1 MASQG
6 KLAMSLDFLKAF
18 SGLPRPQQTGVRSMI
33 EKFEANPN
41 SSGLNYER
49 IASARDSKMRSLRI
63 DQAYRA
69 IVLKPETGNVHL
81 LLWADKHDDAYN
93 WAARHECSINP
104 QTGAMQ
110 IYAPQMAVPPVETPP
125 EQPPRVI
132 PEEPKGPFAALRDRQ
147 LMRLGVPQAMVEEV
161 RSLKDDLELDSLK
174 ERLPQEGYE
183 ALFYLC
189 AGDSYEKV
197 VRDREFLDRPPNL
210 EDYEAA
216 LNRDQSKASF
226 VVIESD
232 EELEGM
238 LNAPLEHWRVF
249 LHPSQRRFVERDWKG
264 PVRLIGGAGTGKTVV
279 AMHRARWLVRQSE
292 ESKILFFTFNRN
304 LATDI
309 RNNLLKICK
318 PEEMQ
323 RIEVVNI
330 DAWLLRFL
338 RTNGYRFEILY
349 GRDEQA
355 WKAAMA
361 AADPDL
367 DYPRGFFW
375 DEWEQVISLNGI
387 TTEAEYLKVTR
398 MGRGTRISRAARR
411 KLWPVFEEYRIQLAE
426 KGAKEVGDAYR
437 DAAALV
443 AKLEEPLPYTSIIVD
458 EAQDIGSQAFRLVR
472 AIGGPERQNDLF
484 ITGDGHQRIYYRP
497 VVLAH
502 CGIRIRGRAQ
512 KLTLNYRTTEQT
524 RSWAAALLEGRDIDD
539 LDGGL
544 DTDRSVRSLTKGP
557 HPAIRNFE
565 TRDAQ
570 SEAISTYLRD
580 LQAQGQPL
588 EGVCIV
594 ARTTSDRDD
603 LQRSLEVRGI
613 ETVVMDRKGDDPD
626 RRGVRLATMH
636 RVKGLEFD
644 RVVLASVNSGKVPLL
659 SVMNASG
666 HDQETWNL
674 ETRERSLVYVAATRA
689 KREVL
694 VCSYGEPSEF
704 LR

>member
-1 MASQG
+1 MATQG
-6 KLAMSLDFLKAF
+6 KLAMSLDFLNAF
-18 SGLPRPQQTGVRSMI
+18 ARLPRPQQTSVRAMI
-33 EKFEANPN
+33 EKFEANPT
-41 SSGLNYER
+41 SSGLNYEK
-49 IASARDSKMRSLRI
+49 IGAARDSKMRSLRI
-63 DQAYRA
+63 DQGYRA
-69 IVLKPETGNVHL
+69 IVLKPEKGSVHM
-81 LLWADKHDDAYN
+81 LLWAAKHDDAYA
-93 WAARHECSINP
+93 WAERHECSINP
-104 QTGAMQ
+104 ATGAMQ
-110 IYAPQMAVPPVETPP
+110 IYAPMAQAVPPPEKPP
-125 EQPPRVI
+125 GII
-132 PEEPKGPFAALRDRQ
+132 PQGPQGPFATLRDRE
-147 LMRLGVPQAMVEEV
+147 LMRIGVPQAMVEEV
-161 RSLKDDLELDSLK
+161 RSLQDDEELDLLQ
-174 ERLPQEGYE
+174 ERLPPEGYE
-183 ALFYLC
+183 ALFFLC

-197 VRDREFLDRPPNL
+197 VRDRELLDKTPNL

-216 LNRDQSKASF
+216 LNREQSKASF
-226 VVIESD
+226 VLIESD

-264 PVRLIGGAGTGKTVV
+264 PVRLLGGAGTGKTVV
-279 AMHRARWLVRQSE
+279 AMHRARWLARQSQ
-292 ESKILFFTFNRN
+292 ESKILFLTFNRN
-304 LATDI
+304 LAIDI

-318 PEEMQ
+318 PAEMK

-330 DAWLLRFL
+330 DSWLVRFL

-349 GRDEQA
+349 NRDERA

-367 DYPRGFFW
+367 DYPPGFFW
-375 DEWEQVISLNGI
+375 DEWQQVIALNGI
-387 TTEAEYLKVTR
+387 TTEAEYMKVTR
-398 MGRGTRISRAARR
+398 MGRGTRISRAVRR
-411 KLWPVFEEYRIQLAE
+411 KFWPIFEEYRLQLAE
-426 KGAKEVGDAYR
+426 KGAKEVADAYR

-472 AIGGPERQNDLF
+472 AIGGPERPNDLF
-484 ITGDGHQRIYYRP
+484 ITGDGHQRIYYKP
-497 VVLAH
+497 VVLGH
-502 CGIRIRGRAQ
+502 CGIRIRGRSQ

-524 RSWAAALLEGRDIDD
+524 RAWAASLLERRDIDD

-544 DTDRSVRSLTKGP
+544 DNDRSVRSLTKGP
-557 HPAIRNFE
+557 KPEVRNFD
-565 TRDAQ
+565 TREEQSDAI
-570 SEAISTYLRD
+570 ATYLTGVQEQD
-580 LQAQGQPL
+580 QPL

-594 ARTTSDRDD
+594 TRTINDRDA
-603 LQRSLEVRGI
+603 LQRSLEARDVK
-613 ETVVMDRKGDDPD
+613 TVVLDNKGDDLE

-644 RVVLASVNSGKVPLL
+644 RVVLASVNNGKVPLL

-694 VCSYGEPSEF
+694 VYSYGERSEF
-704 LR
+704 IK

>member
-1 MASQG
+1 MATQG
-6 KLAMSLDFLKAF
+6 KLAMSLDFLNAF
-18 SGLPRPQQTGVRSMI
+18 ARLPRSQQTSVRAMI
-33 EKFEANPN
+33 EKFEANPT
-41 SSGLNYER
+41 SSGLNYEK
-49 IASARDSKMRSLRI
+49 IGSARDSKMRSLRI
-63 DQAYRA
+63 DHGYRA
-69 IVLKPETGNVHL
+69 IVLKPEKGSVHM
-81 LLWADKHDDAYN
+81 LLWAAKHDDAYA
-93 WAARHECSINP
+93 WAERHECSINP
-104 QTGAMQ
+104 ATGAMQ
-110 IYAPQMAVPPVETPP
+110 IYAPQAQSVPPPEKPP
-125 EQPPRVI
+125 GIVPQGPQ
-132 PEEPKGPFAALRDRQ
+132 GPFATLRDRE
-147 LMRLGVPQAMVEEV
+147 LMRIGVPQVMVEEV
-161 RSLKDDLELDSLK
+161 RSLRDDEELDLLQ
-174 ERLPQEGYE
+174 ERLPPEGYE
-183 ALFYLC
+183 ALFFLC

-197 VRDREFLDRPPNL
+197 VRDRELLDKSPNL

-216 LNRDQSKASF
+216 LNREQSKASF
-226 VVIESD
+226 VLIESD

-264 PVRLIGGAGTGKTVV
+264 PVRLLGGAGTGKTVV
-279 AMHRARWLVRQSE
+279 AMHRARWLARQSA
-292 ESKILFFTFNRN
+292 ESKILFLTFNRN

-318 PEEMQ
+318 PAEMK

-330 DAWLLRFL
+330 DSWLVRFL

-349 GRDEQA
+349 NRDERA

-361 AADPDL
+361 VADPDL
-367 DYPRGFFW
+367 DYPPGFFW
-375 DEWEQVISLNGI
+375 DEWQQVIALNGI
-387 TTEAEYLKVTR
+387 TTEADYMKVTR
-398 MGRGTRISRAARR
+398 MGRGTRISRAVRR
-411 KLWPVFEEYRIQLAE
+411 KFWPIFEEYRLQLAE
-426 KGAKEVGDAYR
+426 KGAKEVADAYR

-472 AIGGPERQNDLF
+472 AIGGPERRNDLF

-497 VVLAH
+497 VVLGH

-524 RSWAAALLEGRDIDD
+524 RAWAASLLERRDIDD

-544 DTDRSVRSLTKGP
+544 DNDRGVRSLTKGP
-557 HPAIRNFE
+557 KPEVRNFD
-565 TRDAQ
+565 TREEQ
-570 SEAISTYLRD
+570 SEAIATYLTGVQEQD
-580 LQAQGQPL
+580 QPL

-594 ARTTSDRDD
+594 TRTINDRDA
-603 LQRSLEVRGI
+603 LQRSLEARDI
-613 ETVVMDRKGDDPD
+613 KTVVLDNKGDDLE
-626 RRGVRLATMH
+626 RRGVRMATMH

-644 RVVLASVNSGKVPLL
+644 RVVLASVNNGKVPLL

-674 ETRERSLVYVAATRA
+674 ETRERSLLYVAATRA

-694 VCSYGEPSEF
+694 VYSYGERSEF
-704 LR
+704 VK